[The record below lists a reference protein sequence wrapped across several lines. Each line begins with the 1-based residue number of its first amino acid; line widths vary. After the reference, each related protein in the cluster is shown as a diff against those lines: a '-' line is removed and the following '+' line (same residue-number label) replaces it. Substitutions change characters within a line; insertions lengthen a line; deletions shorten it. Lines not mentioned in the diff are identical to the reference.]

1 MDSTPPTVWNIY
13 GGSNISVKILG
24 VKVLLL
30 WVALR
35 YFRAHPG
42 DGP

>member
-13 GGSNISVKILG
+13 AAGGGSNIFVKILG

-30 WVALR
+30 WVPHR
-35 YFRAHPG
+35 Y
-42 DGP
+42 